1 MRVSSEIKLTRGWGL
16 EEDNGEFQNVV
27 KLGFIIFFTDVS
39 SMIVFSI
46 PTVFILGLPGGA
58 VATLGLIEGLAES
71 LSCILRAISGIV
83 SDKFRKRKLFLLIDY
98 SVSNV
103 AKPFFAATLS
113 VTDAL
118 IIRVA
123 NRVG

>member
-1 MRVSSEIKLTRGWGL
+1 M

-103 AKPFFAATLS
+103 AKPFFAAALS